1 MWNTSNFAVTT
12 GDAAKANYNVGRL
25 LFMSILF
32 CMIFI
37 DSIFDCYFTDPVVN
51 GMESFS
57 MPQPEAKRLVL
68 IVGKCHSL
76 IHSGN
81 IG

>member
-1 MWNTSNFAVTT
+1 MNTFNVPVAKRE
-12 GDAAKANYNVGRL
+12 AAKGNYNVGRL

-57 MPQPEAKRLVL
+57 MSQPEAKRLVL
-68 IVGKCHSL
+68 IVGTCHSL